1 MPGRPAARRRP
12 QLRSV
17 SVLALV
23 VALLGTAVAVW
34 LATLVVDDQQDRL
47 LTERT
52 DEVALVF
59 TSAVA
64 AIPAQL
70 SAQGGILRATN
81 GSRPAYERAATADLD
96 AVPNPRTK
104 QTFAWLRRLPDGTYE
119 VLAAAGPQ
127 LSEGDVVTD
136 PATRRALDRA
146 MSAKGMV
153 ATPVHGAD
161 RRLGF
166 ALGPPAAPAGT
177 VLLRESALG
186 PVQPPRAASTAPF
199 SELEVA
205 LYASPTVRPGQV
217 LVSTTTDLPMAGDF
231 RSKTLAAGAS
241 TWVLVVKARGPL
253 VGRLADAAPMAIL
266 VLGVLG
272 SLLIVAVI
280 ESAARRRDAALA
292 LYAGEHQLAETLQ
305 RSLLPQLP
313 ELPGLDLAARYL
325 AGGSGQMVGGDWFD
339 VFPVRGDRVGIAVGD
354 VIGHDL
360 EAASAMAQIRATL
373 RAYAVDGDPPVTVI
387 TRLDHLVDTFALTQL
402 VTVMYGVLE
411 PPAADGS
418 RLLRW
423 TNAGHLP
430 PLLRHPSG
438 RVEPL
443 AGGESVVIGAPIAP
457 AHGQAERVVRPG
469 STLVLFTDGLVER
482 PGGSLDDT
490 MQQLCDSVAAAG
502 GDADALCE
510 HVLGELSV
518 PLLRDD
524 VALLAVR
531 LTGVEPSPIVRPTVP
546 AVRSAVADDL
556 VEG

>member
-34 LATLVVDDQQDRL
+34 FATLVVDDQQDRL

-59 TSAVA
+59 TSAIA

-81 GSRPAYERAATADLD
+81 GSRPAYERAATADL
-96 AVPNPRTK
+96 AASPNPQTG
-104 QTFAWLRRLPDGTYE
+104 QTFAWLRRSPDGTYQ

-127 LSEGDVVTD
+127 LTVGDVVTD
-136 PATRRALDRA
+136 PATRRTLDRA
-146 MSAKGMV
+146 MRTRTMV

-161 RRLGF
+161 RLLGF

-177 VLLRESALG
+177 LLFRQSALG
-186 PVQPPRAASTAPF
+186 PVQPPRNAGTAPF

-205 LYASPTVRPGQV
+205 LYASPTVRDGQV
-217 LVSTTTDLPMAGDF
+217 LVSTTGDLPMEGDI
-231 RSKTLAAGAS
+231 RTKAIAAGAS
-241 TWVLVVKARGPL
+241 TWLLVVTSRGPL
-253 VGRLADAAPMAIL
+253 VGRLADSAPMAIL
-266 VLGVLG
+266 VLGLLG

-280 ESAARRRDAALA
+280 ESAARRRDAALT

-305 RSLLPQLP
+305 RSLLPRLP
-313 ELPGLDLAARYL
+313 VLPGLDLAARYL

-411 PPAADGS
+411 PPAVDGS
-418 RLLRW
+418 RVLRW

-430 PLLRHPSG
+430 PLLRQPSG
-438 RVEPL
+438 QVEPL
-443 AGGESVVIGAPIAP
+443 VGGESVVVGAPIAA
-457 AHGQAERVVRPG
+457 AHTQAECVVQPG

-490 MQQLCDSVAAAG
+490 LQQLSDSVAAAG

-531 LTGVEPSPIVRPTVP
+531 LTGVEQSPVVRPTVP
-546 AVRSAVADDL
+546 AVRSAAADDL